1 MCNSHVLECPFC
13 TNNSMSL
20 DCQECVE
27 KVLEDDFGFKVH
39 NSSSFAM
46 FLTIVDKIDWV
57 SPVNT

>member
-46 FLTIVDKIDWV
+46 FLTIVDKID
-57 SPVNT
+57 